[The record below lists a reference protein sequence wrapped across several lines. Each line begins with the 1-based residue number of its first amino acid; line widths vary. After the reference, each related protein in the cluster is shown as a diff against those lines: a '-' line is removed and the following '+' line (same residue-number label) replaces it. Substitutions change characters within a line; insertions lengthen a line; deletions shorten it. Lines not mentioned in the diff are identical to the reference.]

1 MQINSAPFSTLNISR
16 PTELQDKARA
26 PVTIDATSFAVE
38 NDTAQDRPVT
48 SSVSQ
53 QGIAFNDAQQARF
66 IRSFSITEEPSAN
79 NQDGNKTPPS
89 LPQGVQQYIQTAS
102 ISNEP
107 AQSLLDETV

>member
-38 NDTAQDRPVT
+38 NDTAQERPVT
-48 SSVSQ
+48 SSIGQ

-79 NQDGNKTPPS
+79 NQDRNPPS